1 MLCSLNQGKQ
11 YKFLMIYTYITYIYI
26 ISHRHEGHW
35 ATAHRSTLLGKLHV
49 FGSKGRERIRPG
61 SRVGPR
67 AEPELAMLGK
77 HHMATRDCRGRWMR
91 PGLWPNQS
99 RCTWLSLRLQRTPAL
114 GWKPHPGAHPH
125 RRPHGSGHHR
135 EGPGTCLDPELS
147 WHCLPWSGR
156 RQPDLPSLGPCRSA
170 LSDHFN
176 SAPQHSRLR
185 GTCPLSSLCWRRGL
199 RSGSRQHSLWGK
211 RVLFPCPSLIPRAQ
225 RPEPPAASGR
235 EE

>member
-11 YKFLMIYTYITYIYI
+11 YKFLIIYTYITYIYI

-125 RRPHGSGHHR
+125 RRPHGSPTGR
-135 EGPGTCLDPELS
+135 GLGRAWIQNCPGTASHGPEDASRTSRL
-147 WHCLPWSGR
+147 
-156 RQPDLPSLGPCRSA
+156 SA
-170 LSDHFN
+170 L
-176 SAPQHSRLR
+176 AVLR
-185 GTCPLSSLCWRRGL
+185 
-199 RSGSRQHSLWGK
+199 
-211 RVLFPCPSLIPRAQ
+211 
-225 RPEPPAASGR
+225 
-235 EE
+235 